1 MDVEE
6 IILIV
11 TNVNVDDHIL
21 DPSTVIINPTVS
33 PGIIDDVGTYNIS
46 ASIVTQNAIK
56 LADVDVIF
64 NQGIN
69 SSSYK
74 STANGSVSGALTAG
88 SAATVK
94 ASLAYSSLTKA
105 ISSQDALDALKLSV
119 GLSTSAGTMT
129 SFDFMSADFNQ
140 DGKVLFSRC
149 SFYS

>member
-1 MDVEE
+1 M
-6 IILIV
+6 
-11 TNVNVDDHIL
+11 T
-21 DPSTVIINPTVS
+21 
-33 PGIIDDVGTYNIS
+33 VGTYNIS

-129 SFDFMSADFNQ
+129 SFDSCQPTSIRTVKSLLKM
-140 DGKVLFSRC
+140 LFLFLSIQ
-149 SFYS
+149 